1 MAERSR
7 ATPRRIGVMVSLI
20 RPFTPRKRTL
30 EGAGNCVRLDH
41 VSPIKTLEMAL
52 WSVSTHSTHS
62 NLANG
67 LEILGSADC
76 RRPLPWSRLHARQV
90 RSDRQKRTCRRGP
103 TAGMIDEK
111 C

>member
-52 WSVSTHSTHS
+52 EREHS
-62 NLANG
+62 
-67 LEILGSADC
+67 
-76 RRPLPWSRLHARQV
+76 LHAFKSGKWLRDSWI
-90 RSDRQKRTCRRGP
+90 R
-103 TAGMIDEK
+103 
-111 C
+111 